1 MLIEARG
8 LIVGT
13 AFNPSLFFKIITG
26 ITVLGF
32 AIASEEIPTAYR
44 GVGGA
49 ATAFTDK
56 CRHDYLSGSGIT

>member
-32 AIASEEIPTAYR
+32 AIGLMKIPKTYR

-49 ATAFTDK
+49 ATAFTGK